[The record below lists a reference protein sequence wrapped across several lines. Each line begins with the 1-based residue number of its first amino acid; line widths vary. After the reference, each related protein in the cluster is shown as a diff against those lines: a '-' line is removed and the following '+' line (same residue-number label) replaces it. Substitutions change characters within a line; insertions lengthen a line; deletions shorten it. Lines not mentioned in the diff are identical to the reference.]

1 MLGPKDLIWSL
12 IPLVLI
18 SIFIAALSARC
29 SFSPGGPKAGPV
41 PQFDLKD
48 ALHADAATLSFP
60 VREPAVP
67 RGWQPNSGSH
77 GKTDDGSAV
86 TTVGFITN
94 SGRYLA
100 LMQSNAAEESLV
112 RYVNSDLEA
121 TGPQD
126 VDGRTWV
133 VYSEAGREPAWVTD
147 FGEVRVL
154 ISGAGNQS
162 EYTRLA
168 DAVDAATPLPR

>member
-18 SIFIAALSARC
+18 SILIAAVSARC
-29 SFSPGGPKAGPV
+29 SFSPGGPKMGPV

-60 VREPAVP
+60 VRQPTVP
-67 RGWQPNSGSH
+67 SGWQPNSGSH
-77 GKTDDGSAV
+77 GKTDDGSEV
-86 TTVGFITN
+86 STVGFITDG
-94 SGRYLA
+94 GRYLA
-100 LMQSNAAEESLV
+100 LMQSNATEESLV
-112 RYVNSDLEA
+112 RYVNPDLDA
-121 TGPQD
+121 SGPQG

-133 VYSEAGREPAWVTD
+133 VYSEPGKESAWVTD
-147 FGEVRVL
+147 FGGVRVL
-154 ISGAGNQS
+154 ISGAGDQH